1 MSDKT
6 EKPAA
11 EGADAAAKPATAN
24 KGKGKLFTILGVVVL
39 VLAGGGG
46 TAFWMMRAPAEAAE
60 AVEAEHAAV
69 DLAHAGIIKFEPFI
83 VNLADPGAKRFL
95 RVSIGII
102 VPSEEVAK
110 EIEHGEVLRMQ
121 LRSEII
127 DLLTTQTSEHIV
139 TPEGKTALKKEILE
153 RAHHTLAPHEA
164 HDVIFSD
171 FVVQY

>member
-6 EKPAA
+6 ETPAA
-11 EGADAAAKPATAN
+11 EGADAAKPAKAK
-24 KGKGKLFTILGVVVL
+24 KGKGKLFAILGVVVL

-60 AVEAEHAAV
+60 AEPAEAHV

-95 RVSIGII
+95 RVSIAII
-102 VPSEEVAK
+102 VPSEDVAK

-121 LRSEII
+121 LRSEIL
-127 DLLTTQTSEHIV
+127 DLLTTQTSEQIV
-139 TPEGKTALKKEILE
+139 TPDGKAALKKAILE
-153 RAHHTLAPHEA
+153 KAHHTFAPHEA

>member
-11 EGADAAAKPATAN
+11 EGADAAAKPAKAT
-24 KGKGKLFTILGVVVL
+24 KGKGKLFAILGVVVL

-46 TAFWMMRAPAEAAE
+46 TAFWMTRTPAEAAE
-60 AVEAEHAAV
+60 AEHAEV

-127 DLLTTQTSEHIV
+127 DLLTTQTSEHVV

-153 RAHHTLAPHEA
+153 RAHHTLAPHAA

>member
-6 EKPAA
+6 DKPAA
-11 EGADAAAKPATAN
+11 DGAGAAAKPANAR
-24 KGKGKLFTILGVVVL
+24 KGKGKLFAILAVVVL

-46 TAFWMMRAPAEAAE
+46 TAFWMMRTPAEAAE
-60 AVEAEHAAV
+60 AEHTEEI
-69 DLAHAGIIKFEPFI
+69 DLSKAGIVKFEPFI

-95 RVSIGII
+95 RVSVGII
-102 VPSEEVAK
+102 LREAEEAK
-110 EIEHGEVLRMQ
+110 HIEESEVLRMQ

-127 DLLTTQTSEHIV
+127 DLLTTQTSDHIV
-139 TPEGKTALKKEILE
+139 TAEGKAALKQEILE
-153 RAHHTLAPHEA
+153 RAHHTLAPAQA